1 MKTMRTLLVFAGT
14 IIAAAFVSG
23 QTVTEFIIAKINDNY
38 QTQNGSTV
46 AGDLY
51 NQGDTDPYGIFAQV
65 TGTGLTGTYTF
76 TPPGGSAINIS
87 TVETGALA
95 YENAFAYATSGA
107 LNTAFADGDYSMQ
120 INTSGGLQ
128 NITLFSLTGSVY
140 PNVPEITGAT
150 WSGGKLFISDPT
162 QAYTLNFT
170 AFSGMGGGDKIMLGI
185 DDVFDTS
192 STSSVTSFIIP
203 ANSFTFGQTTSGELN
218 FAKVIDTDTSIA
230 GATGFT
236 AYVSILS
243 FQIQVIP
250 EPSTYAAIFGGLALA
265 GVMIHRRRRAA

>member
-1 MKTMRTLLVFAGT
+1 MKSTRFFIVL
-14 IIAAAFVSG
+14 AAALCTTAMMSG

-38 QTQNGSTV
+38 QTQDGSTS

-51 NQGDTDPYGIFAQV
+51 NQTETDAYGLFAQV

-76 TPPGGSAINIS
+76 TAPSGSPINIS
-87 TVETGALA
+87 TVETGSLV
-95 YENAFAYATSGA
+95 YENAFGHATSGS

-128 NITLFSLTGSVY
+128 NITSFSLTGSVY
-140 PNVPEITGAT
+140 PNVPQITGAT
-150 WSGGKLFISDPT
+150 WSGGKLVISDPT

-170 AFSGMGGGDKIMLGI
+170 SFSGFAAGDKIILGI
-185 DDVFDTS
+185 DDAFDTS
-192 STSSVTSFIIP
+192 STTSVTSFLIP
-203 ANSFTFGQTTSGELN
+203 ANSFTAGQTTSGELN
-218 FAKVIDTDTSIA
+218 FVNVIDEDTSIA

-250 EPSTYAAIFGGLALA
+250 EPSTYAAIFGALALA
-265 GVMIHRRRRAA
+265 GVALHRRRRIA

>member
-1 MKTMRTLLVFAGT
+1 MRVMFVFAGAF
-14 IIAAAFVSG
+14 IAAAFVSG
-23 QTVTEFIIAKINDNY
+23 QTVTEFIIAKINDRY
-38 QTQNGSTV
+38 QTQDGVTV

-51 NQGDTDPYGIFAQV
+51 NQPNTNAYGIFAQV
-65 TGTGLTGTYTF
+65 TGTGLMGTYTF
-76 TPPGGSAINIS
+76 TAPGGSPINIS
-87 TVETGALA
+87 TVESGALV
-95 YENAFAYATSGA
+95 YENAFGHPTSGS

-150 WSGGKLFISDPT
+150 WSGGKLFIADPT

-170 AFSGMGGGDKIMLGI
+170 TFSGMGGNDKIILGI
-185 DDVFDTS
+185 DGVFDTE

-203 ANSFTFGQTTSGELN
+203 ANSFTFGQSTSGELN
-218 FAKVIDTDTSIA
+218 FAKVIDVDTSIV

-236 AYVSILS
+236 AYVSIVS

-250 EPSTYAAIFGGLALA
+250 EPSTYATIFGALALA
-265 GVMIHRRRRAA
+265 GVMIHQRRRLV